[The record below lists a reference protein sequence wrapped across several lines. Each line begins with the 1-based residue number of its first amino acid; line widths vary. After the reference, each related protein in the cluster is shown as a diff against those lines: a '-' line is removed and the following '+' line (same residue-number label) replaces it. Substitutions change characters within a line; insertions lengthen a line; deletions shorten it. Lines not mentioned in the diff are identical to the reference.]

1 MAEEIRVIAR
11 NKKARHDFF
20 IEETFEAGIKLS
32 GTEIKSVRASRVNLK
47 DSFAIVENGEMF
59 LHNMHI
65 SPYSHGDR
73 ENHEPER
80 KRKLLLHKREIRNLI
95 GKTKLKGYTLVPLS
109 IYLKRNLAK
118 IELALAK
125 GKNVRDKRADL
136 AKKTAQRE
144 IEKAFKER
152 QQY

>member
-1 MAEEIRVIAR
+1 ML
-11 NKKARHDFF
+11 N
-20 IEETFEAGIKLS
+20 
-32 GTEIKSVRASRVNLK
+32 
-47 DSFAIVENGEMF
+47 
-59 LHNMHI
+59 
-65 SPYSHGDR
+65 
-73 ENHEPER
+73 
-80 KRKLLLHKREIRNLI
+80 KREIRNLI

-125 GKNVRDKRADL
+125 GKNIRDKRNDL

-152 QQY
+152 QRY